1 MLLEAPG
8 HQGSN
13 KRNMN
18 RNLVKILNCYKT
30 VFFDD
35 KQTASFA
42 KIILPLSVLGTF
54 SLYAYHFFVLG
65 DPKVRLF
72 NATVF
77 EAPLCSTTFALI
89 VLGFYFKNS
98 ETPKLYVFL
107 PVTLVIII
115 SIYFSGTRGVFL
127 AQVVSVSAG
136 ILIYG
141 FLNSDNGARVFWL
154 L

>member
-89 VLGFYFKNS
+89 FLGFYFKKS
-98 ETPKLYVFL
+98 ETPKLYVF
-107 PVTLVIII
+107 
-115 SIYFSGTRGVFL
+115 
-127 AQVVSVSAG
+127 
-136 ILIYG
+136 
-141 FLNSDNGARVFWL
+141 
-154 L
+154 